1 MAQHNKQ
8 NKVATIK
15 SFRIERISLSG
26 GRIQPKLI
34 LGVETEKQQTFEISE
49 AIIDKD
55 GTETCQGL
63 WLNMDK
69 DGKVAKKSTLNT
81 LLKFFNVR
89 VLMTFWK
96 RKLIYDRTLSNTS
109 QYIVSN

>member
-81 LLKFFNVR
+81 LLKFFNVESIDDLLEKEVNIR
-89 VLMTFWK
+89 PNPQQYFA
-96 RKLIYDRTLSNTS
+96 IYCK
-109 QYIVSN
+109 